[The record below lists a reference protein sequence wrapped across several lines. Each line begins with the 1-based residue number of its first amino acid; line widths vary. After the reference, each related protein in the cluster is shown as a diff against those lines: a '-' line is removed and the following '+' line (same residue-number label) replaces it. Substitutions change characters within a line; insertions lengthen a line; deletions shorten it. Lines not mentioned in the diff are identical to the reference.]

1 MGEEQ
6 KGRQLDSLYLPL
18 IIAIPANLLLLFRM
32 IAFPGLAWGLVLYA
46 VFTFFLF
53 ATGYMSIRRQES
65 KAKKLGWIYI
75 ISGVVSI
82 LLVVFLILI

>member
-18 IIAIPANLLLLFRM
+18 ILAIPANILLLFRM

-53 ATGYMSIRRQES
+53 ATGYMSIKRNTS
-65 KAKKLGWIYI
+65 KAKTLGTIYI
-75 ISGVVSI
+75 AAGVIFVI
-82 LLVVFLILI
+82 LVFFVI